1 MHEMICH
8 FTVGNTTSV
17 PPKKL
22 SCCVM
27 LNKNRMQSFA
37 NHVLLPIGHR
47 YCVKWKFIS
56 HLELDYGKK
65 KVPQKNVFSI
75 FSIRFINICK
85 VRRPDAGLL
94 SHSCLIKDF
103 SCSKILDLFSH
114 IFCVMMCQ
122 MFPACERSG
131 LLAGQ
136 FSTHTLLLDFELSTG
151 NKPNDTLSVQRT
163 RCHVSKKILICLIIK
178 QSSTLT

>member
-1 MHEMICH
+1 MICH

-17 PPKKL
+17 PPQKV
-22 SCCVM
+22 VM
-27 LNKNRMQSFA
+27 LCNVELKTEC
-37 NHVLLPIGHR
+37 NHLQIMFYSQQDTDIVSNENLYLIQN
-47 YCVKWKFIS
+47 WIMA
-56 HLELDYGKK
+56 KK
-65 KVPQKNVFSI
+65 GPSKNVFSI

-103 SCSKILDLFSH
+103 SCSKILDLLSH

-136 FSTHTLLLDFELSTG
+136 FSTNTLLL
-151 NKPNDTLSVQRT
+151 
-163 RCHVSKKILICLIIK
+163 
-178 QSSTLT
+178 